1 MPSKYIRKRHKKHLR
16 PIPDIP
22 MMTTSEAARA
32 LGVGV
37 VTIQRRCQS
46 GALPSYRLGRDNMI
60 PVEAVEAAIE
70 AAKNP
75 PDVTAKAP
83 LHVRF
88 DEGERATV
96 DRYARTVLDE
106 RGRPTPTSTWA
117 RRVLLKIARGGV

>member
-1 MPSKYIRKRHKKHLR
+1 MPARKVTR

-46 GALPSYRLGRDNMI
+46 GTLPFYRLGRDNMI
-60 PVEAVEAAIE
+60 PVDAVEAAVE

-75 PDVTAKAP
+75 PDTAAKAP

-88 DEGERATV
+88 DEDERATV
-96 DRYARTVLDE
+96 DRYARTVKDD

-117 RRVLLKIARGGV
+117 RRVLLKIARGQA